1 MYIYEGEGKNRSE
14 AEADALRA
22 LDAKPEEVTLEPVS
36 GATGILGLVSR
47 KPASVRV
54 FAHENTPREVRIR
67 GIVQTLIA
75 RMGLDGSV
83 VGIRRTDDN
92 TVVELKSKDTGMLI
106 GKHGRTLDAIQFLV
120 NLLVN
125 TRQKEHTRI
134 MLDVESYRAKREES
148 LTRLAR
154 GVAAR
159 VHRSRQPIALDYMNP
174 YERRIV
180 HLALEEDE
188 RVYTKSD
195 GNGVYKRVRVIPASY
210 EDRDDFGDEDD
221 DDRFNTGP
229 EDDRD

>member
-1 MYIYEGEGKNRSE
+1 MYIYEAEGKSKADTE
-14 AEADALRA
+14 AEALRT
-22 LDAKPEEVTLEPVS
+22 LDAKPEDVTMEPVS

-47 KPASVRV
+47 KPVVIRV
-54 FAHENTPREVRIR
+54 FPHEKTPRHVRIR
-67 GIVQTLIA
+67 GIVQTLIGH
-75 RMGLDGSV
+75 MGLDGSIIGV
-83 VGIRRTDDN
+83 RNTEDN
-92 TVVELKSKDTGMLI
+92 IIVELKSEDTGVLI

-120 NLLVN
+120 NLFVN
-125 TRQKEHTRI
+125 SKQKEHTRI
-134 MLDVESYRAKREES
+134 MLDVESYREKRQES

-195 GNGVYKRVRVIPASY
+195 GNGVYKRVRVIPAAHD
-210 EDRDDFGDEDD
+210 DRDDDEDD
-221 DDRFNTGP
+221 FERGR